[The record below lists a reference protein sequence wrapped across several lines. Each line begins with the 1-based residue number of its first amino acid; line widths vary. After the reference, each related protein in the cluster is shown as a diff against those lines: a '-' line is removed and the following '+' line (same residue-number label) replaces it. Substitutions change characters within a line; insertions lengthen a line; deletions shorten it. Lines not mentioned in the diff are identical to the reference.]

1 MTIQSYSFVFRAT
14 AKRAGLAI
22 AKQIAIAGGSPPDCQ
37 VKNLDKPFHFS
48 AFILKYEYTLLA
60 S

>member
-48 AFILKYEYTLLA
+48 AFILEI
-60 S
+60 